1 MIVKLTRLAA
11 VGFLLSLLA
20 ACAVAPGTGRTIFT
34 GGMSQE
40 DEKAIGFEQH
50 PKMVEEFG
58 GGYADAELQTY
69 VSRVGEKLARQS
81 ELPNLAFTFTV
92 LDSPIVNAFALPG
105 GYVYVSR
112 GLLTLAGNEAE
123 LASVLGHEI
132 GHVTARH
139 SAERYGQS
147 MAVGIASAGL
157 GVFGGGLASQAGQSL
172 GTLALRSYSRDQ
184 ELESD
189 TLGIRYMARA
199 GYDTEAS
206 ATFLRKMYAQSRLE
220 AQLAG
225 DPEAADNFSLLQTH
239 PRTLD
244 RVNQAIKKSAVQPV
258 PEPIVGKRAYLQ
270 AIDGMI
276 YGDNPESGVV
286 RGLSFLHPAL
296 RFAFEV
302 PPGFRLA
309 NAPSHV
315 QAEGPDK
322 TFILF
327 DRAPESYRGPMTSY
341 LRDVWVEGDLEDLE
355 RITVNKMEA
364 ATGWLRVPSRS
375 GDQDLRGL
383 AIRYD
388 SDTIY
393 RFLFLSPANKT
404 GRYAE
409 PFRRT
414 TYSFRR
420 LSKREANAIKPLR
433 VDLHTVKSGESAAD
447 IAARMPLESA
457 RLEHL
462 LVLNGY
468 SSANEIKAGDV
479 LKVVTED

>member
-58 GGYADAELQTY
+58 GGYADADLQTY
-69 VSRVGEKLARQS
+69 VSRVGQKLARQS
-81 ELPNLAFTFTV
+81 ELPNLTFTFTV

-147 MAVGIASAGL
+147 MAVGIASVGL
-157 GVFGGGLASQAGQSL
+157 GVFGGNLASQAGQSL

-199 GYDTEAS
+199 GYDTEAA
-206 ATFLRKMYAQSRLE
+206 ATFLRKMYAQSR
-220 AQLAG
+220 
-225 DPEAADNFSLLQTH
+225 PEDADSFSLLQTH

-276 YGDNPESGVV
+276 YGDNPES
-286 RGLSFLHPAL
+286 LAL
-296 RFAFEV
+296 RFRGAAGF
-302 PPGFRLA
+302 PPG
-309 NAPSHV
+309 
-315 QAEGPDK
+315 Q
-322 TFILF
+322 
-327 DRAPESYRGPMTSY
+327 RAQSRPGRGP
-341 LRDVWVEGDLEDLE
+341 G
-355 RITVNKMEA
+355 
-364 ATGWLRVPSRS
+364 
-375 GDQDLRGL
+375 QDLHPLRPGAREL
-383 AIRYD
+383 PGTD
-388 SDTIY
+388 DQ
-393 RFLFLSPANKT
+393 LSA
-404 GRYAE
+404 
-409 PFRRT
+409 
-414 TYSFRR
+414 RR
-420 LSKREANAIKPLR
+420 LGR
-433 VDLHTVKSGESAAD
+433 G
-447 IAARMPLESA
+447 
-457 RLEHL
+457 
-462 LVLNGY
+462 
-468 SSANEIKAGDV
+468 
-479 LKVVTED
+479 